1 MCIESQIFCC
11 VHRISQILS
20 LQRSDTIVP
29 ARAHHIG
36 GGGQRQRRQ
45 GGEGGQRQRRG
56 GEGGDRSDRIV
67 PARGHHIG
75 LEIAN

>member
-1 MCIESQIFCC
+1 MCIESQIFCRL
-11 VHRISQILS
+11 HRISQILS

-29 ARAHHIG
+29 ARGHHIG

-45 GGEGGQRQRRG
+45 G